1 MYVLDKRNTLW
12 LRDTVR
18 QTSLGKGPTGR
29 PRPLTSLG
37 ISAWPYCVT
46 TKYLYIYI
54 YIYQSYIYIIYI
66 YQVFRFS
73 WQLFICIPWQPVHSN
88 SVICLATIKWATN
101 CPFYNTKIHIYVNKT
116 WKKISLW
123 TWPSGLINDKN
134 FGLGFCLLSPSGHV
148 FHTAWETMIKSYNSS
163 ARFLAFHSGRPIFNV
178 SVNL

>member
-1 MYVLDKRNTLW
+1 MVTRYGPADISRERPHRSAPAADFPRDICLTVSRNHK
-12 LRDTVR
+12 VF
-18 QTSLGKGPTGR
+18 
-29 PRPLTSLG
+29 
-37 ISAWPYCVT
+37 IHIH
-46 TKYLYIYI
+46 IYI
-54 YIYQSYIYIIYI
+54 SIIYIYIIYI